1 MGKTKGREIVVVKEY
16 VRKVDKTPNRSLETH
31 TKKVDGNTLK

>member
-31 TKKVDGNTLK
+31 KKK